1 MLEFDSQERVPMN
14 ANGTFGG
21 LTQMKFDN
29 PFLLPSS
36 QYYPTTLS
44 EAFQFCKF
52 LYYSVPIYRQVVQR
66 TVRYFIT
73 DFEFPGDGSS
83 EEKSKLKEYLTY
95 NLRLP
100 AMMAEI
106 GDEWGCYGN
115 AFTYIYYPFKR
126 FLVDR
131 RGKLTQFHNIE
142 LFTNLEEKMK
152 FNPKDLTYTV
162 PDPKNNYQGQVTL
175 PFIDVAVKQKEG
187 ITLNKV
193 PPEYIR
199 IQHNSISGK
208 SRYIRKFDNIIKTN
222 VKSGKYFVDINNT
235 PKTQLE
241 AITKDQDFAFYDDEL
256 FHFRAPVVSGF
267 SYQDWGLPE
276 TMANYRQIYNIFILQ
291 KIDETVALDYM
302 LPFRIFS
309 AVPGGDGGDI
319 FNSTSMEQWS
329 AEIKKIIDS
338 RRKDKFAMHSFP
350 FPVNYQEFG
359 ASGKQ
364 LAPKDLLE
372 FQINNLLNCCGF
384 PEELFR
390 CSLTVQQLPTALR
403 LFQQNFWFI
412 HDNFNNLVKWVVRKI
427 QNYLEEQPIEVKL
440 QLPKLADNLEQLQQK
455 IQLGMQGELPR
466 RYYLSE
472 MGVADPVAAA
482 IERAEEDLQ
491 IQMGQAQKQKAAELK
506 ANAEQQLEQAA
517 TEDNNGGAMGNT
529 GVQDREAQAQAK
541 AEEWLSI
548 QSDGERSKAMQ
559 ATKASDYE
567 LYANAKQ
574 IMEDMRNKQKAD
586 AYQQS
591 KQQG

>member
-1 MLEFDSQERVPMN
+1 MIDTDSLERVPMN
-14 ANGTFGG
+14 SNGTFGG

-52 LYYSVPIYRQVVQR
+52 LYHSVPVYRQVTQR

-73 DFEFPGDGSS
+73 DFEFPDGGSA
-83 EEKSKLKEYLTY
+83 EEKSKMRDYLTY
-95 NLRLP
+95 GLRLP
-100 AMMAEI
+100 AAMAEI

-115 AFTYIYYPFKR
+115 AFVYLYYPFNR

-131 RGKLTQFHNIE
+131 RGSLTQFHN
-142 LFTNLEEKMK
+142 LDMFAGMEEKMK
-152 FNPKDLTYTV
+152 FNTSDLTYTV
-162 PDPKNNYQGQVTL
+162 PDPNNNFATSVTL
-175 PFIDVAVKQKEG
+175 PFIDVATKQKNG
-187 ITLNKV
+187 ITINKV
-193 PPEYIR
+193 APEYMR

-208 SRYIRKFDNIIKTN
+208 SRYIRKFDNIIKNN
-222 VKSGKYFVDINNT
+222 VKNGTYFVDINNT
-235 PKTQLE
+235 PKAQLE
-241 AITKDQDFAFYDDEL
+241 AIIKDQDFAFYEDEI
-256 FHFRAPVVSGF
+256 FHFKAPVVSGF
-267 SYQDWGLPE
+267 SYQNWGLPE
-276 TMANYRQIYNIFILQ
+276 PIANYRQIYQIFILQ

-329 AEIKKIIDS
+329 TEIKKIIDA

-372 FQINNLLNCCGF
+372 FQINNLLNCCGY
-384 PEELFR
+384 PEELFK

-403 LFQQNFWFI
+403 LFQQSFWFI
-412 HDNFNNLVKWVVRKI
+412 HDNFNNLTKWVVRKI
-427 QNYLEEQPIEVKL
+427 QNYLEESPMEINL
-440 QLPKLADNLEQLQQK
+440 QLPKLADNLELLQQK
-455 IQLGMQGELPR
+455 LQLGMNGELPR
-466 RYYLSE
+466 RYYMRE
-472 MGVADPVAAA
+472 FGVDNPVAAA
-482 IERAEEDLQ
+482 VERAQEDLE
-491 IQMGQAQKQKAAELK
+491 IQMKQMQQQKAAELR

-517 TEDNNGGAMGNT
+517 AEDLSGAGAAT
-529 GVQDREAQAQAK
+529 SQGVQDREAQAQAK

-574 IMEDMRNKQKAD
+574 IMEDLRNKQKSD

-591 KQQG
+591 KQ